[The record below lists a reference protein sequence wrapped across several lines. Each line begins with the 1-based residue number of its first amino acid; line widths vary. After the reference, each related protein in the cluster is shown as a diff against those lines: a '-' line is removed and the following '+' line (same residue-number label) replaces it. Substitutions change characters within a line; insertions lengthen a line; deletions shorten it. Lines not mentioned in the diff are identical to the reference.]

1 MDAYQIIQSYHVS
14 YKRLDSSLIQV
25 ETFGYCSAE
34 CIKMEEELKD
44 IGVVAT
50 KRNYDKTTGKTI
62 TVYKQPSTKR
72 GGRK

>member
-1 MDAYQIIQSYHVS
+1 MDAFKIISSYYVN

-34 CIKMEEELKD
+34 CIKMETELKE

-50 KRNYDKTTGKTI
+50 KRNYDKTTGKTV
-62 TVYKQPSTKR
+62 TTYKQPSKR
-72 GGRK
+72 RIK